1 MERLLTPVLRALV
14 TLASLLAVAML
25 PACYDPGSEARGFT
39 PPLPGPHQR
48 YIDQT
53 QDHGGF
59 GVNPMAPP
67 DDPAH

>member
-1 MERLLTPVLRALV
+1 MERLLTRPRVFV
-14 TLASLLAVAML
+14 TLGIVAAILVL

-53 QDHGGF
+53 QNHGGF
-59 GVNPMAPP
+59 GVNPVAPT